1 MNSYKIL
8 GLIMLAALIYF
19 PLSSTA
25 SSLFSPSL
33 VEGNLSSD
41 IPMPV
46 LNTVYDSQNET
57 VVVTVGRGEFLDQDF
72 DMVTVKVGE
81 KKLSWELGKKTE
93 NIVDEIKMTSS
104 LDSQLDPG
112 DTLIIKLDGSDK
124 DNDGVKGVENGESI
138 EIRFKAAEKPQSA
151 KFYINIK
158 DNRSVVL

>member
-1 MNSYKIL
+1 
-8 GLIMLAALIYF
+8 MLAALIYF
-19 PLSSTA
+19 PLSSVT

-46 LNTVYDSQNET
+46 LNTIYDSQNET
-57 VVVTVGRGEFLDQDF
+57 VLVTVGKGEFLDQDF
-72 DMVTVKVGE
+72 ETVTVKVGG

-93 NIVDEIKMTSS
+93 NSVDGIKITSS
-104 LDSQLDPG
+104 LGSQLDPG
-112 DTLIIKLDGSDK
+112 DTIMIKSGGLDK
-124 DNDGVKGVENGESI
+124 ENDGVKGVENGESI